1 MCEDFALEPRTAG
14 LAVTYFD
21 RCVSSLGEQGLRKKR
36 LQLLAMTC
44 VLIAAKFSE
53 VKMPGLEDLCEV
65 AQNKFSKEEL
75 RAMELETLRVLQWKL
90 YTVTPHA
97 ALQQLVILTDLA
109 SEADKP
115 LLEHA
120 EFFVDMSYYEVR
132 AARHPFLSHALPLCH
147 SPLSA
152 SAPSQYKTLPF
163 PPLVIAASSLLCAWA
178 HLGDVGSLTSHLPL
192 LSTHCQASKQDLTR
206 AQGILQDY
214 FSQTFPDR
222 AKAAERR
229 CQEALAASRTL
240 ATLSPDTV
248 MAANLTGAAATG
260 TTSTDAVD
268 AADAEVVELTSKVAK
283 AMLLEETQAQ
293 ARLAAAVAAKQAAK
307 RPKERRPR
315 EDSQHGNRSAGLRS
329 RGNRPLRPLALLA
342 RQAQ

>member
-1 MCEDFALEPRTAG
+1 VCEDFALEPRTAG

-132 AARHPFLSHALPLCH
+132 AARHLFFLTPSLCVTHPSLP
-147 SPLSA
+147 
-152 SAPSQYKTLPF
+152 
-163 PPLVIAASSLLCAWA
+163 PPRR
-178 HLGDVGSLTSHLPL
+178 
-192 LSTHCQASKQDLTR
+192 ST
-206 AQGILQDY
+206 
-214 FSQTFPDR
+214 
-222 AKAAERR
+222 RR
-229 CQEALAASRTL
+229 C
-240 ATLSPDTV
+240 
-248 MAANLTGAAATG
+248 
-260 TTSTDAVD
+260 
-268 AADAEVVELTSKVAK
+268 
-283 AMLLEETQAQ
+283 
-293 ARLAAAVAAKQAAK
+293 
-307 RPKERRPR
+307 
-315 EDSQHGNRSAGLRS
+315 RS
-329 RGNRPLRPLALLA
+329 RRSSSRRHPCCA
-342 RQAQ
+342 RGRTWATSSR

>member
-1 MCEDFALEPRTAG
+1 
-14 LAVTYFD
+14 
-21 RCVSSLGEQGLRKKR
+21 
-36 LQLLAMTC
+36 

-65 AQNKFSKEEL
+65 AQNKYSQGEL
-75 RAMELETLRVLQWKL
+75 KAMELEALGMLQWKL
-90 YTVTPHA
+90 HTVTPHA
-97 ALQQLVILTDLA
+97 ALQQLAILTDLA
-109 SEADKP
+109 SQADKP

-120 EFFVDMSYYEVR
+120 EFFVDMSYYE
-132 AARHPFLSHALPLCH
+132 
-147 SPLSA
+147 
-152 SAPSQYKTLPF
+152 YKTLPF

-178 HLGDVGSLTSHLPL
+178 HLGDVESLTSHLPL

-214 FSQTFPDR
+214 FSKTFPDR
-222 AKAAERR
+222 AKAAKRLR
-229 CQEALAASRTL
+229 QEALAASRTL
-240 ATLSPDTV
+240 ATSSPDTV

-283 AMLLEETQAQ
+283 AMRPEETQAQ
-293 ARLAAAVAAKQAAK
+293 ARLAAAVAAKHAAK

-315 EDSQHGNRSAGLRS
+315 EDSQHGNRSAGSRS
-329 RGNRPLRPLALLA
+329 RGNRSDPSRCSRDKPSGSGTSSQGEESHGESQTTPRSRPGPLGMLRRSVTRGLSS
-342 RQAQ
+342 R